1 MRDQVLAPAAAHG
14 TFNWE
19 VWGWGN
25 RGGGRLMRC
34 TEGVFHIRR
43 DAAQVMV
50 GEMARER
57 HTDST
62 EDTGWEGK
70 RMACGW

>member
-1 MRDQVLAPAAAHG
+1 MMRYRPQPLFMAHLTG
-14 TFNWE
+14 RC
-19 VWGWGN
+19 GWGN
-25 RGGGRLMRC
+25 QGGGRLLWC

-43 DAAQVMV
+43 DAAQVMA
-50 GEMARER
+50 GERAREW

-62 EDTGWEGK
+62 EDSGWEGK